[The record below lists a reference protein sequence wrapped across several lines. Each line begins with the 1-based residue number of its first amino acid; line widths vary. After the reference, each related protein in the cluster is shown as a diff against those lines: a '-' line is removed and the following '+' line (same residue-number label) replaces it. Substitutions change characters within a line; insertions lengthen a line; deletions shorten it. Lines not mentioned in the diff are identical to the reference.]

1 MNQFTIERLPAVLR
15 RLGVSRS
22 TLYKLIQEGKFK
34 PPVKLGP
41 RSVGWLS
48 TDTDEF
54 IAERVQASRHMV
66 LHD

>member
-1 MNQFTIERLPAVLR
+1 MNQPIIERLPTVLR

-22 TLYKLIQEGKFK
+22 TFYNLIKQGQFK

-48 TDTDEF
+48 TDTDNF
-54 IAERVQASRHMV
+54 IASRVQESRQQEAA
-66 LHD
+66 